1 MCRLW
6 FKKEE
11 VMWKKDTMKVCSW
24 DKKKSLRV
32 STLKCESL
40 PTLKIKWFAI
50 RR

>member
-24 DKKKSLRV
+24 DKKSPGV